1 MSKDSPDSNGDG
13 SMRRAMTIINE
24 LGLHARAATKFVQLA
39 SKHPCEVWV
48 SKDGHEV
55 NGKSIM
61 GVLML
66 VAAKDTTITVRARGP
81 GANVVLDELAGL
93 VADRFGEER

>member
-1 MSKDSPDSNGDG
+1 MADVAEKT
-13 SMRRAMTIINE
+13 MMIQNE
-24 LGLHARAATKFVQLA
+24 LGLHARAATKLVQLA
-39 SKHPCEVWV
+39 SKFPCEITV

-66 VAAKDTTITVRARGP
+66 VASKGTKVMLRAKGERA
-81 GANVVLDELAGL
+81 AEAIDALAKL
-93 VADRFGEER
+93 IDDKFGEDR

>member
-1 MSKDSPDSNGDG
+1 MSQEQSSVAK
-13 SMRRAMTIINE
+13 RTVVIKNE

-39 SKHPCEVWV
+39 GKFPCDVTV
-48 SKDGHEV
+48 TKDGHEV

-66 VAAKDTTITVRARGP
+66 VASKGTTIVI
-81 GANVVLDELAGL
+81 GAKGAQADAAVAALAQL
-93 VADRFGEER
+93 VEDKFGEDR

>member
-1 MSKDSPDSNGDG
+1 MSIAG
-13 SMRRAMTIINE
+13 SARVADAEQTVTIVNE

-39 SKHPCEVWV
+39 SKFPCDITVA
-48 SKDGHEV
+48 KDGHEV

-66 VAAKDTTITVRARGP
+66 VASKGTSVTIRGKGDRA
-81 GANVVLDELAGL
+81 ADAVAALVQL
-93 VADRFGEER
+93 VADKFGEDK